1 MKKILCTSLL
11 IATVAWSQTPSPP
24 PLIDDPLRQELVS
37 CLTDLSD
44 WIMTL
49 DVGSGALKNTK
60 DTSWSIFINGNFARV
75 LMAAHKLTGKPA
87 YLTEALRWCDSFVG
101 QQQPVTT
108 STGEAGGYWGDHG
121 PDGNLY
127 LADSGTA
134 ATALALGYKRADRE
148 RQKRY
153 LKAMERFARFVR
165 TGCREDPQGQ
175 ARGGCAGWVIREGK
189 DKGALG
195 CGYYRG
201 HLSRG
206 AYIISSATNAGAFM
220 SLLHSIN
227 RDPELKTIA
236 ADAVRWIL
244 SVRASDG
251 ELPYIIE
258 GQPTVSPYRFCT
270 MTYCSEGIIAAH
282 THLDDAPLRGQIGRQ
297 VKPCIEWLLRT
308 QNADGSWGE
317 ARSADQQRS
326 PGVVTLLA
334 WYYRTIEADPRVA
347 SAVRRYC
354 RFVLNPDHSKPYGV
368 KTLVRTTG
376 FVGLAVAELIEPLV
390 TFK

>member
-1 MKKILCTSLL
+1 MKRILCATFLMVS
-11 IATVAWSQTPSPP
+11 IAWAQPLSTP
-24 PLIDDPLRQELVS
+24 PLIDVSLRQQLVS
-37 CLTDLSD
+37 YLTDLSV

-49 DVGSGALKNTK
+49 DVGSGTLKNTK
-60 DTSWSIFINGNFARV
+60 DTSWSIFINGNLARV
-75 LMAAHKLTGKPA
+75 LMAAHKLTGKSV
-87 YLTEALRWCDSFVG
+87 YLAEALRWCDRFVS

-108 STGEAGGYWGDHG
+108 STGEAAGYWGDHG
-121 PDGNLY
+121 PNGNLY
-127 LADSGTA
+127 LADAGTA

-148 RQKRY
+148 RQDRY
-153 LKAMERFARFVR
+153 LKALEQFALFVR

-175 ARGGCAGWVIREGK
+175 GRGGCSGWVIREGK

-195 CGYYRG
+195 CGYYKG
-201 HLSRG
+201 HLSCG
-206 AYIISSATNAGAFM
+206 AYIISSAVNAGAFM

-227 RDPELKTIA
+227 RDPEFKTIS
-236 ADAVRWIL
+236 ADAVLWVL
-244 SVRASDG
+244 SARKADG

-258 GQPTVSPYRFCT
+258 GEATASPFRLCT

-282 THLDDAPLRGQIGRQ
+282 THLDDAATRARIARE
-297 VKPCIEWLLRT
+297 VKPCVEWLLRT

-317 ARSADQQRS
+317 ARSQDQQRS

-334 WYYRTIEADPRVA
+334 WYYRTVGADPRIA
-347 SAVRRYC
+347 RAVHRYC
-354 RFVLNPDHSKPYGV
+354 RFLLNPGNSKQYGV

-376 FVGLAVAELIEPLV
+376 FVGLVVADLIAPLI